1 MNNKLK
7 KVFLCLVMAIALP
20 FTMILTGCGATPKN
34 QVLGVVFESMVY
46 DSKTGYAVFEVDPNI
61 TQELDYKVFPSTCS
75 GYKVYF
81 DPVNKGTHENS
92 GRFNFEDGKITVYNT
107 SFEQVEYKIRIG
119 DYSDICIIRLKEYP
133 VDINPE
139 QISMTIGAFE
149 TASINV
155 IGTFKNAKGDI
166 SERPITEYDYN
177 FVVESA
183 DETIIGILHPNRLKF
198 CSIRGNS
205 AESKVKVTLL
215 NTAGEKTKLS
225 FEIFVKITQSAGDAI
240 LLLEKGYDK
249 FIRADQ
255 TIELDYNALETEE
268 VSGVTYR
275 TVKFDAYILTETNL
289 WVEDDCGLQIQL
301 SNKKDSKV
309 SADGKYILLADSIA
323 NEYELDVR
331 ICTNLTK
338 RDGSLFVLDL
348 TLKVVK

>member
-7 KVFLCLVMAIALP
+7 KVVLCLFMALALP
-20 FTMILTGCGATPKN
+20 FTMVLTGCGATPKN
-34 QVLGVVFESMVY
+34 QVLGVAFESMVY
-46 DSKTGYAVFEVDPNI
+46 DDKTGYAVFEVDPNI

-81 DPVNKGTHENS
+81 DPVDKGTHENS
-92 GRFNFEDGKITVYNT
+92 GRFNFDDGKITVYND
-107 SFEQVEYKIRIG
+107 SFEQVVYKIRIG
-119 DYSDICIIRLKEYP
+119 EYSDNCIIKLKEYP

-139 QISMTIGAFE
+139 QITMNIGAFE

-166 SERPITEYDYN
+166 SERIITEYDYD

-183 DETIIGILHPNRLKF
+183 DETIIGVTHPNRLKF

-205 AESKVKVTLL
+205 AESKVKVTIL

-225 FEIFVKITQSAGDAI
+225 FEVFVKITQSAGDAI

-255 TIELDYNALETEE
+255 TIELDYNALETEV
-268 VSGVTYR
+268 VSGVTYH

-289 WVEDDCGLQIQL
+289 WVEENCELQIQL
-301 SNKKDSKV
+301 SNKKESKV
-309 SADGKYILLADSIA
+309 SANGEYILLTDSIA
-323 NEYELDVR
+323 DGYELNVK

-338 RDGSLFVLDL
+338 RDGSLFVINL
-348 TLKVVK
+348 TLKIVK